1 MLQGL
6 TGQCAL
12 ITGATR
18 GIGRAIAERLAQA
31 GASLGIVGTDLQ
43 RCTAVAAEIS
53 KAYQVEAIPFACD
66 VAQTAQAEQTLEA
79 MLEAYGKID
88 ILVNNAGITRDSL
101 LIRLDEQD
109 WDAVINTNLKGVYN
123 FCKPAAR
130 AMMKAKYG
138 RIINISSVV
147 ALCGNAGQCNYAAAK
162 AGIIGFSKSLAREL
176 AARNI
181 CVNVI
186 APGFIN
192 TDMTEALP
200 EQIKEKLKDSIPAK
214 RIGKPEEIAETVAF
228 LCAQNSAY
236 ITGQIIS
243 VDGGMNMA

>member
-1 MLQGL
+1 
-6 TGQCAL
+6 
-12 ITGATR
+12 
-18 GIGRAIAERLAQA
+18 
-31 GASLGIVGTDLQ
+31 
-43 RCTAVAAEIS
+43 
-53 KAYQVEAIPFACD
+53 
-66 VAQTAQAEQTLEA
+66 
-79 MLEAYGKID
+79 
-88 ILVNNAGITRDSL
+88 
-101 LIRLDEQD
+101 
-109 WDAVINTNLKGVYN
+109 
-123 FCKPAAR
+123 
-130 AMMKAKYG
+130 MMKAKYG